1 MTAETKTKAHN
12 LATRAPRWHESGDL
26 GLGEGGRTL
35 ERAHTTCK
43 RGRRRRGGGEG
54 GEGKPRP
61 YV

>member
-35 ERAHTTCK
+35 ERKDVQARK
-43 RGRRRRGGGEG
+43 EEARGRGGG